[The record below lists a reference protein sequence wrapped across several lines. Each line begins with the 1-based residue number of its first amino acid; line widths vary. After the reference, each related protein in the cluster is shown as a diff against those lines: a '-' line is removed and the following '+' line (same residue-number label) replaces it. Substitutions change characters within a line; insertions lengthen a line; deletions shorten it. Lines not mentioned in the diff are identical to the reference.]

1 MLVVNGNDG
10 GTVSEDIVVVVVELV
25 LVLTVLV
32 VV

>member
-1 MLVVNGNDG
+1 MLVLNGNDG